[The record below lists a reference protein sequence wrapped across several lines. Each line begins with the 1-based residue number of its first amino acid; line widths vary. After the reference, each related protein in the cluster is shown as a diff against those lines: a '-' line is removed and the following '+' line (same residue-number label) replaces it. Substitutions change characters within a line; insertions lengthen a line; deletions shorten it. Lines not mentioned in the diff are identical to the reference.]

1 MSEKIKI
8 PKTDKQIGKGAS
20 IKTSWME
27 NAFIGKWTQEHHDR
41 FMGVKTPKI

>member
-8 PKTDKQIGKGAS
+8 PKTDKGIRKGAS

-27 NAFIGKWTQEHHDR
+27 NAFIGKWTKKHDDR
-41 FMGVKTPKI
+41 FRGVKTPKI